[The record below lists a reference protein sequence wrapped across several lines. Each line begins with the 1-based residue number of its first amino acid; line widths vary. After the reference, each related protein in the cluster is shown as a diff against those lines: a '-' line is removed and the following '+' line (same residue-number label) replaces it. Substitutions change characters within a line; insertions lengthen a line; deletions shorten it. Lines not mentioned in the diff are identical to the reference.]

1 MKRFKFWT
9 WQKAS
14 RHYVI
19 IDIFCPF
26 IFLNMAVIPLPHQL
40 RGEFPFLEC
49 LWERKCCLYWSR
61 CRQISPTYFSNSYIW
76 SLKSCVF
83 FFFIVYTLF
92 TRFLRYNWYVTLC
105 WFHYIQHIYLI
116 FVYIVKWPHY
126 LLNIHHHS

>member
-19 IDIFCPF
+19 IDTFCPF

-76 SLKSCVF
+76 SLKS

-105 WFHYIQHIYLI
+105 WFHYIQHIYLM
-116 FVYIVKWPHY
+116 FVYIVKWPHC
-126 LLNIHHHS
+126 LLNIHPHS